1 MDMQHVKTQIAQI
14 IDQRRPMV
22 KRIERIEAQ
31 MNELSSLLTE
41 TDRYRQQTAE
51 KLTPEQNDRLGSL
64 HGTEIIGE
72 TSVIRQELQQLKARF
87 SRNTLNIGVV
97 GLARQGKSR
106 LLQSL
111 TGLTKAEIPDSSGG
125 HCTGVRSAILHKS
138 DIIPYADVFFYTETE
153 FLQQVIKPYFDEL
166 NLGAAPVTLE
176 QFAAFD
182 LSSSPQGAEIGEKYR
197 HLKKYYDHLDLYR
210 SFLFE
215 PSPRRIQRSQ
225 IPEFV
230 AQYAL
235 DEPETFYYNYLAVK
249 EVHIYCPF
257 QNESVGQI
265 AVVDMP
271 GLGDTGIGDEKRLIH
286 SLGQDVD
293 LVLFV
298 RMPKAAGDDWMSFD
312 VQLYD
317 TANQGLREI
326 PIDQWS
332 FQVLN
337 RLSDDSNA
345 ANCQRFSRSM
355 PAQMKVTD
363 VFVADCSDLTQANNL
378 ILVPMLEYMASQI
391 TELDQRFA
399 LSKQARLDKLRQDVR
414 RFLDEA
420 NNALGIKGK
429 AMDGSDFKL
438 FRPLM
443 NTFWTGITTQISGL
457 TRELRKESDKGRDEN
472 FMRGLTLAI
481 QQAKHSS
488 GIPSLD
494 EISILKDDKG
504 GEWSDAYIYL
514 LKIVRTH
521 LTSHFQSLD
530 ADLAATVESA
540 KNRIVVALRDAG
552 LANLSPAKDS
562 QFLCDITRMMQDDPA
577 LKTIYN
583 GFNELANFKLVYR
596 GFVQHRIRKH
606 LNCLMADDP
615 DARDFETNAE
625 GILEKLNLLHARCL
639 SRIQESLEELCWE
652 PSTAVFAVIE
662 EFQDRILRA
671 EEVQHNDWEYFMEQ
685 HRSEIWPE
693 KFGWRA
699 LLKKLD
705 SLVMPNNFN
714 LLASL

>member
-22 KRIERIEAQ
+22 KRIEQIEAQ

-64 HGTEIIGE
+64 HGAEIIRE

-138 DIIPYADVFFYTETE
+138 ETTPYADVFFYTETE
-153 FLQQVIKPYFDEL
+153 FFQQVIKPYFDEL
-166 NLGAAPVTLE
+166 NLGSAPVTLE

-197 HLKKYYDHLDLYR
+197 HLKKYHDHLDLYR

-215 PSPRRIQRSQ
+215 PSPRRIQRPQ

-235 DEPETFYYNYLAVK
+235 DEPETFYCNYLAVR

-257 QNESVGQI
+257 PNESVGQI

-317 TANQGLREI
+317 TANQALREI
-326 PIDQWS
+326 PIEQWS

-355 PAQMKVTD
+355 PAQMKVTN
-363 VFVADCSDLTQANNL
+363 VFIADCADSNQANNL

-399 LSKQARLDKLRQDVR
+399 LSKQAHLDKLRQDVR

-429 AMDGSDFKL
+429 AMDGSDFNL

-443 NTFWTGITTQISGL
+443 NKFWTKMTTQINRL
-457 TRELRKESDKGRDEN
+457 TRELKEESERGRDEN
-472 FMRGLTLAI
+472 FSRGLTLAI
-481 QQAKHSS
+481 QRAKENS
-488 GIPSLD
+488 GIPNPD
-494 EISILKDDKG
+494 EISSLADEKG
-504 GEWSDAYIYL
+504 GFAPAYEYL
-514 LKIVRTH
+514 LDVIRTQ
-521 LTSHFQSLD
+521 LTSHFQGLD
-530 ADLAATVESA
+530 ANLGATVESA
-540 KNRIVVALRDAG
+540 KNRIVAVLRDAG
-552 LANLSPAKDS
+552 LANLSSATDS
-562 QFLCDITRMMQDDPA
+562 QFLHDITQLMEENPA
-577 LKTIYN
+577 VKTLYN
-583 GFNELANFKLVYR
+583 GFNDLSSFKLVYR
-596 GFVQHRIRKH
+596 GFVQHRIRRH
-606 LNCLMADDP
+606 LSCLMPDDL
-615 DARDFETNAE
+615 DARDFETNAK
-625 GILEKLNLLHARCL
+625 GVFDKLNLLHKQAL
-639 SRIQESLEELCWE
+639 SNIQDSLEELCWE
-652 PSTAVFAVIE
+652 PSMAVFAVIE
-662 EFQDRILRA
+662 EFKDRILRA
-671 EEVQHNDWEYFMEQ
+671 EEVQRNDWEYFMEE

-705 SLVMPNNFN
+705 SLIGLKNFN